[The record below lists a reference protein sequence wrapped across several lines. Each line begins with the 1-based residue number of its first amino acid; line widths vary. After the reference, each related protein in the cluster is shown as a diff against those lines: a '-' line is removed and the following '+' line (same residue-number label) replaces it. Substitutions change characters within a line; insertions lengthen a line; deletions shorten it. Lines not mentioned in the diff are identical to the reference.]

1 MFYRGKILKVS
12 AMNRLVIPLLLLLA
26 LPAGA
31 QTLPAGGNGG
41 PVTINADTL
50 EMDQNQK
57 IYIARGNAEV
67 KQGGVTITARVL
79 TARYVE
85 NGDGSTT
92 FTEVNA
98 EGNIHITSGKG
109 EVFGER
115 GIYNVAREVAV
126 LKGGNL
132 RLTTPTDTVTARD
145 SLEFWQKENLAVAR
159 GQAVAIRGDNR
170 ISGDIL
176 TALLSQSSTQKAE
189 ASEVKRVAAEG
200 NVIITTPSEIVRGNK
215 GRYDVAR
222 QRAVLDGAVRITR
235 GPNQLKGNRAEVN
248 MATGISRLLSGPG
261 QRVQALVVPQ
271 NAPKVR

>member
-1 MFYRGKILKVS
+1 
-12 AMNRLVIPLLLLLA
+12 MNRLVIPLLLLLA